1 MQSILKNEIRI
12 FFLIILV
19 GILLYAH
26 HLHHPF
32 QFDSLSAIKEN
43 PRLNDPAQLFS
54 LEFFVREYFDRGLLR
69 MSLALNATLDGVDSF
84 GYHLANLL
92 IHLINSILVF
102 CVTTRMMET
111 FLTGPALIISKRQ
124 IRGMSFFAAMIFLCH
139 PLQTES
145 VIQVISRSELL
156 AATFYLGAFLLF
168 QNIVQPRGTMTE
180 CKRKSNCIGAA
191 ICILGLFVCGFS
203 VKQTLITLP
212 AMLLLYYLCSAG
224 AASKLAAW
232 LNKWR
237 WVLGT
242 IALLGLTL
250 LFRKLLTDE
259 TFLTGP
265 SQAGQWIGRKSYLLT
280 QPSVLVFYYL
290 KLIFFPINLNI
301 DPHITMVSQ
310 WGSLRFW
317 SPLLAIIGSVLLA
330 FRVSQSRVFFFCV
343 AWYFIV
349 ASPSSSIVTLLDLAA
364 EHRIYLAGLGPVWIL
379 SLAWVRG
386 INLFSKS
393 KSQSQKSFL
402 NATGVALTV
411 MILISLSG
419 LTLLRVE
426 VWQTPFRLW
435 QDALKKSPNAFRP
448 HNNLGKAYYEMKEPE
463 TAVQHFRKSIAIEPL
478 HPEPHY
484 NLASVLL
491 DFGRNREAELEYRTA
506 LRSNP
511 DYFQAYVGLGS
522 ALVKNGLPDEAIDS
536 FRQALKSHQR
546 VTDHPEYPV
555 AHLNIGEALA
565 RQGRYPH
572 EIQQWQIAVQQQPSL
587 IEAHYNLGTAWLITG
602 ELKSAEQAFLTC
614 LKLDAGFDHAH
625 FNLARVY
632 QKQNLWDRAND
643 HLQVF
648 IDQKGPHAGAYFEM
662 AVNHQQAG
670 RFNEAESFYLKSIE
684 LDSRNLYANLNLGH
698 LFMSTG
704 KKDLAKT
711 QLQRALS
718 LNPPK
723 NLAAEIKQLLE
734 ELE

>member
-1 MQSILKNEIRI
+1 MQSIPRNEIKI
-12 FFLIILV
+12 FSLIILV

-26 HLHHPF
+26 HLYHPF
-32 QFDSLSAIKEN
+32 QFDSLGAIKEN
-43 PRLNDPAQLFS
+43 TRLNDPTQLFS
-54 LEFFVREYFDRGLLR
+54 LEFFVREYFDRGLLQ

-102 CVTTRMMET
+102 CVTWRMMET
-111 FLTGPALIISKRQ
+111 FSGPAIISERQ
-124 IRGMSFFAAMIFLCH
+124 IRGVSFLAAMIFLSH

-156 AATFYLGAFLLF
+156 AATFYLGAFLIF
-168 QNIVQPRGTMTE
+168 QNSLKLQAPPTGSGGNKI
-180 CKRKSNCIGAA
+180 SAA
-191 ICILGLFVCGFS
+191 ICILVLFICGFS
-203 VKQTLITLP
+203 VKQTLATLP
-212 AMLLLYYLCSAG
+212 AMLLLYYLCGVG
-224 AASKLAAW
+224 AASKIAAW

-250 LFRKLLTDE
+250 FFRKLLTDE

-265 SQAGQWIGRKSYLLT
+265 SNAGQWIGRQNYLLT
-280 QPSVLVFYYL
+280 QPSVLIFYYL
-290 KLIFFPINLNI
+290 KLILFPINLNI
-301 DPHITMVSQ
+301 DPHITMVSH

-317 SPLLAIIGSVLLA
+317 SPFLAIIGSVLLA
-330 FRVSQSRVFFFCV
+330 FRYSQSRVFFFCV

-379 SLAWVRG
+379 SLVWVRG
-386 INLFSKS
+386 IKLFSQS
-393 KSQSQKSFL
+393 PSQKSFL
-402 NATGVALTV
+402 NAMGFALTV
-411 MILISLSG
+411 VILVSLSG

-435 QDALKKSPNAFRP
+435 QDALKKSPNAYRP
-448 HNNLGKAYYEMKEPE
+448 HNNLGKAYYEMKDPE
-463 TAVQHFRKSIAIEPL
+463 TAVEHFRKSIAQEPL

-484 NLASVLL
+484 NLASVML
-491 DFGRNREAELEYRTA
+491 DFGRNREAELEYRAA

-511 DYFQAYVGLGS
+511 DYYQAHLGLGS
-522 ALVKNGLPDEAIDS
+522 ALAQKGLTDEAIGS
-536 FRQALKSHQR
+536 FQKAIESHMR

-565 RQGRYPH
+565 RQGRYSDA
-572 EIQQWQIAVQQQPSL
+572 IRQWQIAVQQQSSL
-587 IEAHYNLGTAWLITG
+587 IAAHYNLGTAWLITG
-602 ELKSAEQAFLTC
+602 ELKFSEQAFLTC
-614 LKLDAGFDHAH
+614 LKLDAGFDRAH

-632 QKQNLWDRAND
+632 QKQKLWDRAND
-643 HLQVF
+643 HLQTF
-648 IDQKGPHAGAYFEM
+648 IDQKGPHAGSYFEM

-670 RFNEAESFYLKSIE
+670 RYNEAESYYRKSIE
-684 LDSRNLYANLNLGH
+684 LDSDHLYANLNLGH
-698 LFMSTG
+698 LFMGTG
-704 KKDLAKT
+704 KKDLAKS
-711 QLQRALS
+711 QLQHVLE

-723 NLAAEIKQLLE
+723 NLAAEIKHLLE
-734 ELE
+734 ELERP